1 MHPPRMI
8 FQANCSQE
16 GRYHIQRQAENE
28 SSPSTTVAIASSSAT
43 VEIVLA
49 TEPAAYTTDY
59 ITLQSGDTAAYG
71 SAFTTIYY
79 DLPASTTETP
89 PEASASNGNSSSHR
103 HHQ

>member
-1 MHPPRMI
+1 MI

-28 SSPSTTVAIASSSAT
+28 SSTSTAVAKASSSTT

-89 PEASASNGNSSSHR
+89 PEASASTGNSSSHKY
-103 HHQ
+103 HQ